1 MVSLERTAKRV
12 LSPATSP
19 AARRRLVALRD
30 RSAGIVARVRFRT
43 HPDRL
48 QPSLII
54 VGAQKAGTTFLFH
67 QLAQHPNV
75 ATPLTKELHFFDDN
89 YASGLDWYLGHFPR
103 ADEQAQLT
111 LEASPGYL
119 FHPHAL
125 HRLAKDLPGARIV
138 VLLRDPT
145 KRAYSH
151 FLHERRLG
159 FEKVESFSDALDL
172 ETERIAPDLA
182 RLISHPEETGFAWRH
197 FSYTA
202 RGEYLAQVR
211 RCHEIFGRDRVLIL
225 RSEEMFGAPRAAL
238 ADTIEFAG
246 LAPWEPDE
254 LAPNDMSATGEPPMG
269 NATERRLREH
279 FASHNRDLA
288 EYLDVTTW

>member
-30 RSAGIVARVRFRT
+30 RTAGIVARLRYRT
-43 HPDRL
+43 HSDRL
-48 QPSLII
+48 VPSLII
-54 VGAQKAGTTFLFH
+54 VGAQKAGTTYLFH

-89 YASGLDWYLGHFPR
+89 YSRGLDWYLGHFPR
-103 ADEQAQLT
+103 SDEGSLLT
-111 LEASPGYL
+111 LEASPGYV

-125 HRLAKDLPGARIV
+125 HRLAKDLPGARVV

-159 FEKVESFSDALDL
+159 FEQLDDFGAALDI
-172 ETERIAPDLA
+172 EEERIAPDLE
-182 RLISHPEETGFAWRH
+182 RLVSHPEETGFAWRH
-197 FSYTA
+197 FSYMA
-202 RGEYLAQVR
+202 RGEYLEQIR
-211 RCHEIFGRDRVLIL
+211 RCHEVFGKDRVLIL
-225 RSEEMFGAPRAAL
+225 RSEQMFADPRAAL
-238 ADTIEFAG
+238 ATTIEFAG
-246 LAPWEPDE
+246 LPAWVPDE
-254 LAPNDMSATGEPPMG
+254 LAPNDMSASGEPPLD
-269 NATERRLREH
+269 NAVERRLREH
-279 FASHNRDLA
+279 FAAHNRDLA
-288 EYLDVTTW
+288 EYLDTPTW